1 MAEQINLNTST
12 RNVDLERWKKLT
24 AKEIIREDSRGQ
36 EIPEEIL
43 TWAQQMAAF
52 AKIPDDITY
61 EQVDGDVGLDA
72 LDKLNL
78 SPEEMAQFRPEAA
91 NAQAPT
97 ATEQPDAVKDPAL
110 TEQANPETADENIFM
125 NATPGMA
132 ADTPAQSTQDPTDA
146 AAQTDAAETLADPA
160 LNTDLEEIRKRKLKL
175 GLE

>member
-1 MAEQINLNTST
+1 MADQINLSTST
-12 RNVDLERWKKLT
+12 KNVDLERWKKLT
-24 AKEIIREDSRGQ
+24 AKEIIREESRGQ

-72 LDKLNL
+72 LDKLDL

-91 NAQAPT
+91 NAQAPEE
-97 ATEQPDAVKDPAL
+97 TEEPDAVKDPGL
-110 TEQANPETADENIFM
+110 TQRNNPETADENIFM
-125 NATPGMA
+125 NPTAEQNATLPEQENT
-132 ADTPAQSTQDPTDA
+132 DETDA
-146 AAQTDAAETLADPA
+146 TVTLADPA
-160 LNTDLEEIRKRKLKL
+160 LTTDPEEIRKRRQKL

>member
-1 MAEQINLNTST
+1 MADQINLNTSVK
-12 RNVDLERWKKLT
+12 NIDLEKWKKLT
-24 AKEIIREDSRGQ
+24 AKEIIREESRGQ

-72 LDKLNL
+72 LDKLDL
-78 SPEEMAQFRPEAA
+78 SPEEMAEFRPEAA

-97 ATEQPDAVKDPAL
+97 ATEEPDAVKDPAL
-110 TEQANPETADENIFM
+110 VQANNPESADENIFM
-125 NATPGMA
+125 NPTPGTVT
-132 ADTPAQSTQDPTDA
+132 DTTQTENTDETETDA
-146 AAQTDAAETLADPA
+146 AATLADPA
-160 LNTDLEEIRKRKLKL
+160 LTTDPEEIRKRRRRQ

>member
-1 MAEQINLNTST
+1 MADPINLNTGVK
-12 RNVDLERWKKLT
+12 VDLERWKKLS
-24 AKEIIREDSRGQ
+24 AKEIIREESRGE

-43 TWAQQMAAF
+43 SWAQQMAAF
-52 AKIPDDITY
+52 SKIPDNITY

-91 NAQAPT
+91 NAQSPT

-110 TEQANPETADENIFM
+110 TEQTNQEAADQNMFM
-125 NATPGMA
+125 NPTPGTA
-132 ADTPAQSTQDPTDA
+132 ADIKPQNNRDTAETE
-146 AAQTDAAETLADPA
+146 AAQTLADPA
-160 LNTDLEEIRKRKLKL
+160 LTTDSEEIRKRKRKL

>member
-1 MAEQINLNTST
+1 MADSVNLNTSSV
-12 RNVDLERWKKLT
+12 NVDLEKWKKLT
-24 AKEIIREDSRGQ
+24 AKEIIKEEGRGE

-52 AKIPDDITY
+52 SKIPDDITY

-72 LDKLNL
+72 LDKLGL

-97 ATEQPDAVKDPAL
+97 ATEQPDAVQDPAL
-110 TEQANPETADENIFM
+110 AAQTNPDVTDQNIFM
-125 NATPGMA
+125 NPTPGMA
-132 ADTPAQSTQDPTDA
+132 ADMPAQPADTTDRAAEEDA
-146 AAQTDAAETLADPA
+146 AQTLADPA
-160 LNTDLEEIRKRKLKL
+160 LTTDPEEIRKRRLKL